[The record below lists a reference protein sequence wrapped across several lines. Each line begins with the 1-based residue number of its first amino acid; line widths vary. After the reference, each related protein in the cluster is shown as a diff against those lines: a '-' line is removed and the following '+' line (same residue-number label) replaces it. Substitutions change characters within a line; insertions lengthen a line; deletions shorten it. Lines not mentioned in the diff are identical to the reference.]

1 MKKLFA
7 LLLILLMTA
16 VWVSALDIVT
26 EDMLNRL
33 DLTRDQIQQV
43 LQIQKTYQKQI
54 KEAALEMNVY
64 KAQLEKILFDEDPD
78 MNKVKK
84 LLEESLKWRL
94 QSELAAI
101 QERVQTRKILGEE
114 KWEEMLRL
122 RKRLIERRQMQ
133 AQTQIQPRPS
143 GMEPRSLPGANKP
156 GPGK

>member
-1 MKKLFA
+1 MKKLYA
-7 LLLILLMTA
+7 LLLILLMTS
-16 VWVSALDIVT
+16 VLVSALDIVT

-33 DLTRDQIQQV
+33 DLPGEQIQQI
-43 LQIQKTYQKQI
+43 LQIQEKYQKQI

-64 KAQLEKILFDEDPD
+64 KARLEKMLFDENPD

-84 LLEESLKWRL
+84 LLEESLRWRL
-94 QSELAAI
+94 QSEMAVI
-101 QERVQTRKILGEE
+101 EERVQVRKILGEK

-133 AQTQIQPRPS
+133 TQTQPRPS
-143 GMEPRSLPGANKP
+143 GMQPRSLPGTNKP